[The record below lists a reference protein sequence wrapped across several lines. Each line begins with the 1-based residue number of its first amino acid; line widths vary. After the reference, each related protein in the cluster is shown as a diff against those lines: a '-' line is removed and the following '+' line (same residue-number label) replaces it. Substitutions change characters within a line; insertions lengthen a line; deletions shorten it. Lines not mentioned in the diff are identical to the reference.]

1 MKRTPVRAIRTYSLA
16 ERSLAPGFAIHD
28 QSVPSRIGAAHR
40 HEYFQMQVNL
50 AGHATQHIGA
60 TVRAL
65 PPGGL
70 SFVLPYRVHRV
81 VRPARSRFYVINFE
95 QRFLRPELDIDPL
108 DLEDMPLERAPELAP
123 FLYQEFMDFRLT
135 GAALAQARST
145 CAEMMAE
152 SAAERTCRD
161 EVIRARMLLLLAQV
175 CRAHADALGRVAATR
190 PHRRSRRDALARVVR
205 YCREHLGGRITLADA
220 AAAAQLS
227 PNHLAHLLRKET
239 GKSFLDL
246 VTERRM
252 ERARELLAHT
262 DQRIAN
268 IAAAVGYDDEAYFA
282 RRFRQCVGR
291 APSDYRSAARAGEAA
306 ARRKNVQEKRGLV
319 HGGSAA
325 GRLS

>member
-1 MKRTPVRAIRTYSLA
+1 MAVRARDTTGRAIRTYSLA
-16 ERSLAPGFAIHD
+16 ERARAPGVAIHD
-28 QSVPSRIGAAHR
+28 ETVPSRIAAAHR
-40 HEYFQMQVNL
+40 HEYFQVQVNL

-60 TVRAL
+60 TARAL

-81 VRPARSRFYVINFE
+81 LRPARSRFYVINFE

-123 FLYQEFMDFRLT
+123 FRYQEFMDFRLA
-135 GAALAQARST
+135 GAALAQARSA

-152 SAAERTCRD
+152 SHAARPCRD
-161 EVIRARMLLLLAQV
+161 EVIRARMLLLLALV
-175 CRAHADALGRVAATR
+175 CRTHADALARMAAAR
-190 PHRRSRRDALARVVR
+190 PHRKSRRDALARVVR
-205 YCREHLGGRITLADA
+205 YCRENLGGRIALADA
-220 AAAAQLS
+220 AAAAELS
-227 PNHLAHLLRKET
+227 PNYLAHLLRKET

-246 VTERRM
+246 LTERRM

-262 DQRIAN
+262 DERIAD

-291 APSDYRSAARAGEAA
+291 PPSEYRIAARAGESA
-306 ARRKNVQEKRGLV
+306 ARRKNVQE
-319 HGGSAA
+319 
-325 GRLS
+325 